1 MKENHFKVAR
11 DRTSDLSYKE
21 PNTYVQARVFDD
33 SLKKFFDEQERHGVA
48 YFTSNC
54 DGVLLINLSAF
65 TKGLLMIFEAV
76 KKGTPKT
83 ITAEYAEKMFT
94 LTITIDGEPPTRRE
108 LAAISKVMFMAGFE
122 LSSYDNVIQLSTEL
136 SRRMIL
142 SLYQHEV
149 NDIYGRLYL
158 EFMFL

>member
-1 MKENHFKVAR
+1 MKENHFKIVR
-11 DRTSDLSYKE
+11 DTTSDLSYRE

-48 YFTSNC
+48 YFPSDC
-54 DGVLLINLSAF
+54 DGVLLLNLSAF
-65 TKGLLMIFEAV
+65 TKGLVMIFERIE
-76 KKGTPKT
+76 KGTPKT
-83 ITAEYAEKMFT
+83 ITAKREDTAFT
-94 LTITIDGEPPTRRE
+94 LTITIDGTPPKRRE
-108 LAAISKVMFMAGFE
+108 LAVISKVMYMAGFE
-122 LSSYDNVIQLSTEL
+122 LSTYGNVIILSTEI

-158 EFMFL
+158 DFMFL